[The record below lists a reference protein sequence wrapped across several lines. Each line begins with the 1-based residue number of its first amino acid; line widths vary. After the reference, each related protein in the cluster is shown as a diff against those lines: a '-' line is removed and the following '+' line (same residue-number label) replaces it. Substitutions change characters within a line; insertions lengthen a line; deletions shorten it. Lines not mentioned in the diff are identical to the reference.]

1 MTMPNLFLIAAPRA
15 GSTQLA
21 RWLATHPDISL
32 SLVKEP
38 NFFAA
43 HEFDPAYVSA
53 SHLDDVDPTKP
64 VTRPT
69 QFAVFRDPARYGALF
84 ENMTTRWRMEA
95 STSYLSCP
103 QSPELIAAACPD
115 ARVIL
120 LHREPVARALS
131 HYQLARRT
139 GRTQASLMDELETE
153 ISGQLPCAACY
164 LLRPSLQLPGVAR
177 FERIFPKR
185 STTLQFEAMI
195 KSPQAALAQVARLLD
210 IDPTGFDVT
219 ARAQNAGAEPRF
231 AQLNALLM
239 RSGLKTR
246 LRQILPA
253 PVKPYLRRLWFN
265 DNCRAPINAAEI
277 AALKSAL
284 EAQCA
289 S

>member
-43 HEFDPAYVSA
+43 HEFDPAYAAA
-53 SHLDDVDPTKP
+53 SHLNDIDPAKP

-103 QSPELIAAACPD
+103 QSPDLIAASCPD

-120 LHREPVARALS
+120 LHREPVARAVS

-139 GRTQASLMDELETE
+139 GRTQASLLTELEAE
-153 ISGQLPCAACY
+153 ITGQLPCAARY
-164 LLRPSLQLPGVAR
+164 LLRPSQQKPGVAR
-177 FERIFPKR
+177 FERTFAKR

-195 KSPQAALAQVARLLD
+195 KSPQTALAQVAQLLD
-210 IDPTGFDVT
+210 IDPNSFDLT
-219 ARAQNAGAEPRF
+219 ATAQNAGAEPRF
-231 AQLNALLM
+231 VRLNAMLL
-239 RSGLKTR
+239 RGGIKTR
-246 LRQILPA
+246 IRQILPA
-253 PVKPYLRRLWFN
+253 PMKPYLRRLWF
-265 DNCRAPINAAEI
+265 DGSRRAAVDPAEI